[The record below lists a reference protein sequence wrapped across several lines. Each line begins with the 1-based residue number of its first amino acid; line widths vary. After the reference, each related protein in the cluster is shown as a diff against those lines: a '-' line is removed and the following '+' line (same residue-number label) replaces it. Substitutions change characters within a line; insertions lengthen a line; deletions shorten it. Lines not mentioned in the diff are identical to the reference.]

1 MIVED
6 AGCRKWGEQ
15 MPRTWDADREKIKQ
29 LAEAMLKS
37 AGGLSRFKKALPL
50 LLREAIDEVIDAPRT
65 NRSGLNQT
73 KMNERTYLAAKVR
86 LRLRNLLKL
95 PRGRTL
101 DIFAN
106 GTDVAIQST
115 ICQTW
120 RIPRGVVGSPCVL
133 VKADPARSVCSVG
146 AIMIRDESLS
156 QSTSPSGRK
165 MISIAGLAGVRWILK
180 DEPLPDPTC

>member
-6 AGCRKWGEQ
+6 AGCRKWAEQ
-15 MPRTWDADREKIKQ
+15 LTRAYDSDREKIEQ
-29 LAEAMLKS
+29 LTEAMLKS
-37 AGGLSRFKKALPL
+37 AGGPSRFKKALPL

-65 NRSGLNQT
+65 NRSRLDQT
-73 KMNERTYLAAKVR
+73 EMNERVYLAAKVR
-86 LRLRNLLKL
+86 VRLRNRLKL
-95 PRGRTL
+95 PRGKIL

-115 ICQTW
+115 IRQTW
-120 RIPRGVVGSPCVL
+120 RIPRAVVGSPCVL

-146 AIMIRDESLS
+146 AIMIREEVLSPSTS
-156 QSTSPSGRK
+156 QSGRR

-180 DEPLPDPTC
+180 DAPLPNPTC